1 MGKAVKVN
9 DYDIIHKEAVDLL
22 RTVGI
27 HYPYESRLDLFWL
40 KTRLPK
46 LVDNTKTL
54 KLIMIMLD
62 KLVRMRTLG
71 LEPKHKGDK
80 YDAV

>member
-1 MGKAVKVN
+1 MATKRSN
-9 DYDIIHKEAVDLL
+9 DYGIEHRATVDLL

-46 LVDNTKTL
+46 LVEESTTR
-54 KLIMIMLD
+54 KLILVKLD
-62 KLVRMRTLG
+62 KLVKMRTLG
-71 LEPKHKGDK
+71 LEPEHKGDR
-80 YDAV
+80 YT